1 MNACTATDRDI
12 GGCKAAAYI
21 PSAVAF
27 FALWTHAWI
36 SSVVLYAFL
45 GLFSG
50 MMLCVF
56 SRRKIRQSLPIMLL
70 ASVLS
75 VFFLISAAQIFQA
88 AWIDFPP
95 LTDRIAR
102 LTPDVSDGLTMLSC
116 ALSILA
122 FPFAERIS
130 AALLLFLQRVF
141 SGLRYPTLRKEIL
154 TCPSACG
161 HGWTMLGMAGNLLGA
176 AAFGTLLL
184 CLVFALPAPSV
195 SNMERSAS
203 VLEKEGL
210 YPRLSDFCTSQLD
223 NYTDA
228 ILLGTA
234 ADDTSSGLLDRA
246 MTAYS
251 GQIAGLNPAKGLVSH
266 YRDGVSYDHISGY
279 PRYWHG
285 YLIFLR
291 SLLSVTDYTSLR
303 VCNGICQLFL
313 LLLICLLLGR
323 RGLGN
328 MVFPFAIA
336 YLMLMPAALAMSF
349 QFSPCFYVFSFGTL
363 ALLLL
368 PEDRVKTTAVFV
380 FLNIGIA
387 ATFFD
392 LLTYPMATFGVP
404 AVFLLLLCRG
414 DSTEKKFA
422 VLIRNGVAWCLGYA
436 GMWTMKLLLA
446 SAVTGQN
453 VMADGLGAVGLRI
466 SSSDGGEHLSALSC
480 VFDNVE
486 AFLTTPVT
494 VLAFAFLLFTLL
506 RSGEKKALLSESSAL
521 FFFPY
526 FLLCLAPFAWYLCT
540 VNHSTIHSWFTNKAC
555 VVAFLSLS
563 AAVTEQQRN

>member
-1 MNACTATDRDI
+1 M
-12 GGCKAAAYI
+12 
-21 PSAVAF
+21 
-27 FALWTHAWI
+27 
-36 SSVVLYAFL
+36 
-45 GLFSG
+45 
-50 MMLCVF
+50 
-56 SRRKIRQSLPIMLL
+56 
-70 ASVLS
+70 
-75 VFFLISAAQIFQA
+75 
-88 AWIDFPP
+88 
-95 LTDRIAR
+95 
-102 LTPDVSDGLTMLSC
+102 
-116 ALSILA
+116 
-122 FPFAERIS
+122 
-130 AALLLFLQRVF
+130 
-141 SGLRYPTLRKEIL
+141 
-154 TCPSACG
+154 
-161 HGWTMLGMAGNLLGA
+161 
-176 AAFGTLLL
+176 
-184 CLVFALPAPSV
+184 
-195 SNMERSAS
+195 
-203 VLEKEGL
+203 
-210 YPRLSDFCTSQLD
+210 
-223 NYTDA
+223 
-228 ILLGTA
+228 
-234 ADDTSSGLLDRA
+234 
-246 MTAYS
+246 
-251 GQIAGLNPAKGLVSH
+251 
-266 YRDGVSYDHISGY
+266 
-279 PRYWHG
+279 
-285 YLIFLR
+285 
-291 SLLSVTDYTSLR
+291 
-303 VCNGICQLFL
+303 
-313 LLLICLLLGR
+313 
-323 RGLGN
+323 
-328 MVFPFAIA
+328 
-336 YLMLMPAALAMSF
+336 
-349 QFSPCFYVFSFGTL
+349 
-363 ALLLL
+363 
-368 PEDRVKTTAVFV
+368 KTTAVFV

-414 DSTEKKFA
+414 DSTEKKCA